1 MLRVVLRCRLALLSV
16 IALSFAAGPVMAGP
30 FDELF
35 APRPQYYQAPQPMFY
50 GQPQYNQ
57 PQVDAQAAI
66 VAKRKAALWRKAQ
79 RARAEKRRLAAK
91 AKMLA
96 MQQIKTD
103 AALAYAPSAPTVR
116 QPTSAQQAIASVMS
130 DETLRPGDAFMGPN
144 GLQIVTA
151 PPKKAKA
158 SFVAI
163 AKFRAMPSQLRAVL
177 AAVDM
182 PKLLPK
188 RNASKTIAL
197 AVSSPQQMQA
207 SAQPVAAQKWVSGPN
222 GKLIRFVG
230 GGYYG
235 AENRAGP

>member
-1 MLRVVLRCRLALLSV
+1 MLHVVPRCGLALLSV
-16 IALSFAAGPVMAGP
+16 MLLSFAAGPVLAGP
-30 FDELF
+30 FEDLF
-35 APRPQYYQAPQPMFY
+35 APRPQYYQPQPAPFF
-50 GQPQYNQ
+50 GQPQYSQ
-57 PQVDAQAAI
+57 PQVDAQASIIAQ
-66 VAKRKAALWRKAQ
+66 RKAALWRKAQ

-96 MQQIKTD
+96 MQQIKND

-116 QPTSAQQAIASVMS
+116 VPTSAQQAIASVMS

-182 PKLLPK
+182 PRLLPK
-188 RNASKTIAL
+188 RNASRAVAL
-197 AVSSPQQMQA
+197 AVSSPQPMQA
-207 SAQPVAAQKWVSGPN
+207 SAQPAAQKWVSGPN

-235 AENRAGP
+235 EENRAEP

>member
-1 MLRVVLRCRLALLSV
+1 MRGPKN
-16 IALSFAAGPVMAGP
+16 AGWP
-30 FDELF
+30 
-35 APRPQYYQAPQPMFY
+35 
-50 GQPQYNQ
+50 
-57 PQVDAQAAI
+57 
-66 VAKRKAALWRKAQ
+66 Q
-79 RARAEKRRLAAK
+79 RARAEAQ
-91 AKMLA
+91 MLA
-96 MQQIKTD
+96 MQQIKNDT
-103 AALAYAPSAPTVR
+103 ALAYAPPAPTVR

-163 AKFRAMPSQLRAVL
+163 AKFRAMPAQMRAVL
-177 AAVDM
+177 ATVDL

-188 RNASKTIAL
+188 RNASKAVAM
-197 AVSSPQQMQA
+197 AVSSPQPMQA
-207 SAQPVAAQKWVSGPN
+207 AAQPAAQKWVSGPN

-235 AENRAGP
+235 EENRAEP